1 LRLQRSPLLLA
12 AHDFLRN
19 SRKPL
24 FYLEKRLKHNSNALN
39 CRAFLS
45 GTFRTF
51 CTP

>member
-1 LRLQRSPLLLA
+1 MIRDGYAECLLRA
-12 AHDFLRN
+12 

-24 FYLEKRLKHNSNALN
+24 FYLENRPKRNSNSLN
-39 CRAFLS
+39 YRVFLS